1 MLEKLKEITIGI
13 VITLFFFFKPF
24 AWFGKKDKSKAG
36 GVGLAT
42 PPSGDRVGWKGAA
55 SVPERGARHEIGD
68 CRTESGTARGC
79 WRVGPGHG
87 SDAAQETW
95 N

>member
-36 GVGLAT
+36 GVGLEHFKLAIKWSPVNRIT
-42 PPSGDRVGWKGAA
+42 ILLLLMSRNRGSFVQELLASG
-55 SVPERGARHEIGD
+55 RGL
-68 CRTESGTARGC
+68 CRTHQNT
-79 WRVGPGHG
+79 P
-87 SDAAQETW
+87 
-95 N
+95 